1 MAAGSD
7 ASELSFVDHFNRV
20 MSNIAT
26 PTRLMFPWLD
36 TLFPRQAVIDDVD
49 ALNARYDGLLQEKR
63 GKPGR
68 DILSYLLED
77 ASLSN
82 EELRSNL
89 SILFS
94 AGHVSSISKQ
104 AFIRALTFARRTPLR
119 ARFLRR
125 CTTSPVIP
133 PSRPSYAQRSCPS
146 SERATPPSMI

>member
-1 MAAGSD
+1 MAAGSS
-7 ASELSFVDHFNRV
+7 AEELSFVDHFNRV

-36 TLFPRQAVIDDVD
+36 DLFPRKAVIDDVD

-77 ASLSN
+77 ASLSH

-94 AGHVSSISKQ
+94 AGHVRHFLGFLF
-104 AFIRALTFARRTPLR
+104 ACTDWLAGYHFWRALDGGILPR
-119 ARFLRR
+119 A
-125 CTTSPVIP
+125 
-133 PSRPSYAQRSCPS
+133 
-146 SERATPPSMI
+146 